1 MVLSNRLTF
10 ALHNPIFG
18 IRQRLVVSIK
28 EFGVMNIENN
38 IPQFTLNAFNFF
50 PNPEISCTFISFS
63 ILYFFY
69 GLNFGLTF
77 YIS

>member
-28 EFGVMNIENN
+28 EFDVMKIEA
-38 IPQFTLNAFNFF
+38 IPYYNQQY
-50 PNPEISCTFISFS
+50 SH
-63 ILYFFY
+63 
-69 GLNFGLTF
+69 
-77 YIS
+77 